1 MLHLLLPLVSAR
13 GQAADGSMGPD
24 LSTHGSRRKALDYR
38 PEVGGVAMSRPS
50 TLPPP
55 LDRVQSLFEPTHGK
69 PTKIALQ
76 YKPLL
81 VSCVRAAR
89 ARLNTHMTQH

>member
-38 PEVGGVAMSRPS
+38 PEVGGVAMSRSS
-50 TLPPP
+50 TLP
-55 LDRVQSLFEPTHGK
+55 DRVQSSFEPTHGK
-69 PTKIALQ
+69 LTKIALQ
-76 YKPLL
+76 ATPGEQRPPVGRHL
-81 VSCVRAAR
+81 R
-89 ARLNTHMTQH
+89 

>member
-24 LSTHGSRRKALDYR
+24 LSTHGSRRPALDYR
-38 PEVGGVAMSRPS
+38 PEVGGVAMSRSS

-55 LDRVQSLFEPTHGK
+55 PDRVQSSFEPTHGK
-69 PTKIALQ
+69 LTKIAL
-76 YKPLL
+76 YKQL
-81 VSCVRAAR
+81 VRQVR
-89 ARLNTHMTQH
+89 LVHSSFIG